1 GKAFFWRLRRRGQS
15 RRIACQEFAERVRA
29 GRAVASGINAPQLRQ
44 AGEIHAGDLRGV
56 SNEHHR
62 IGCLQ
67 LIANLALAVAGIQQR
82 GNGARQRG
90 SVISN
95 REFPAVPKKNTNHFS
110 RLQACRDQSARY
122 AFDEFAVFAVRDMPH
137 WIGGGIYQC
146 RLGGELL
153 AGIENRLMKKKPGR
167 VGVES
172 PRWLH
177 GRHFSSRVTGRISAW
192 PASLSDKM
200 HPASSHCAESA
211 HSSPAPPGALAA
223 RLRSGLHARALMSSS
238 PT

>member
-1 GKAFFWRLRRRGQS
+1 M
-15 RRIACQEFAERVRA
+15 ACQGFAEGVRA
-29 GRAVASGINAPQLRQ
+29 GCAVASRIDAPQLRQ

-62 IGCLQ
+62 IGCRQ

-137 WIGGGIYQC
+137 RIGGGIYQC
-146 RLGGELL
+146 CLGRELL
-153 AGIENRLMKKKPGR
+153 TGIEDRLMKKKPGR

-177 GRHFSSRVTGRISAW
+177 GRHFSSRRQVKSADGRQA
-192 PASLSDKM
+192 
-200 HPASSHCAESA
+200 
-211 HSSPAPPGALAA
+211 
-223 RLRSGLHARALMSSS
+223 
-238 PT
+238 